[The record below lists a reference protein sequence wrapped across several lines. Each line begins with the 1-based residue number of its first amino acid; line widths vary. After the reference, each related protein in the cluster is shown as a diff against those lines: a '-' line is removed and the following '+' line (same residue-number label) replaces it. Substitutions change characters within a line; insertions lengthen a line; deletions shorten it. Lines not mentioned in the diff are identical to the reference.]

1 MALKQLQTEDLSLLD
16 LLNEVSD
23 EQLHGHGTQFNGF
36 EQTCNGNVLRQ
47 DAILTS
53 NWFNTPSLNGFSQG
67 IANTAD
73 QGEIFSDTESLASCG
88 TAVASP
94 ALAEFNQDADHFTF
108 VPVPDHELKEI
119 SVKELN
125 QRLKGLPKNVVSA
138 IKKRRRT
145 LKNRRYAHSCRIK
158 RLAEKTSLQR
168 GKRELEDM
176 IAELQDK
183 VQTVTAERD
192 LYKNRYHSLVQK
204 LTQNYKQ

>member
-23 EQLHGHGTQFNGF
+23 EQFHDTQFNGF

-53 NWFNTPSLNGFSQG
+53 NWLNTPSLNGFSQS
-67 IANTAD
+67 IPNTAD

-94 ALAEFNQDADHFTF
+94 ALVDFNHDADQFTF
-108 VPVPDHELKEI
+108 APVPDQELKDI

-125 QRLKGLPKNVVSA
+125 QKLKGLPKNVVSVV
-138 IKKRRRT
+138 KKRRRT
-145 LKNRRYAHSCRIK
+145 LKNRGYAHSCRIK
-158 RLAEKTSLQR
+158 RMQEKSSLQQN
-168 GKRELEDM
+168 KADLEDT
-176 IAELQDK
+176 IAELQHQLRAVTAQKDHYK
-183 VQTVTAERD
+183 NKYHNLVEKLVQT
-192 LYKNRYHSLVQK
+192 
-204 LTQNYKQ
+204 YKQ